1 MARRFAAFSA
11 AFLFVSHSAGAADA
25 GSARTDASQDWAV
38 HGQMTFVEQ
47 YHPAFRSPYRGT
59 NSFDPGSRGDETTD
73 ATLYLGARLWRG
85 AEAWANGEVDQG
97 FGLSNTEGIA
107 GFPNAEGSKVGSAT
121 PYPKLHRLFL
131 RQTVGLG
138 GSSEEVEADANQLAG
153 PRDKDRLV
161 VTVGKLSATDIFDTN
176 AYAHDSKNS
185 FLNWTLNDIG
195 TFDYAANAWG
205 YTEGAAVEWYQD
217 WWTLRTGYFELSTVP
232 NGSKLDRA
240 FARQF
245 QVDAELEERHTLWS
259 RPGAVRLLAFLSH
272 GRMGLFRDALALS
285 QSNGLPPD
293 TALVR
298 HLHER
303 TGVAINIEQELADDA
318 GIFLRAGY
326 DDPSREP
333 YEFTDVDASVSGGLS
348 LKGNR
353 WQRPD
358 DAVGV
363 ALVVNGISRQHEVY
377 LDKGGLGILVGDGKL
392 PHPGDEKIIEA
403 FYNFAVQ
410 KWLKLSADYQ
420 FVGNPAYNRDR
431 GPVSILGARIHAE
444 F

>member
-1 MARRFAAFSA
+1 
-11 AFLFVSHSAGAADA
+11 
-25 GSARTDASQDWAV
+25 
-38 HGQMTFVEQ
+38 
-47 YHPAFRSPYRGT
+47 
-59 NSFDPGSRGDETTD
+59 
-73 ATLYLGARLWRG
+73 
-85 AEAWANGEVDQG
+85 
-97 FGLSNTEGIA
+97 
-107 GFPNAEGSKVGSAT
+107 
-121 PYPKLHRLFL
+121 LFL

-138 GSSEEVEADANQLAG
+138 GDSEELEADANQLAG
-153 PRDKDRLV
+153 RRDKDRLV
-161 VTVGKLSATDIFDTN
+161 ATVGKFSATDIFDTN

-185 FLNWTLNDIG
+185 FLNWTINDMG

-205 YTEGAAVEWYQD
+205 YTEGVAVEWYQD
-217 WWTLRTGYFELSTVP
+217 WWTLRTGYFDLSTVP

-245 QVDAELEERHTLWS
+245 QVDAELEERHTLLDH
-259 RPGAVRLLAFLSH
+259 PGAVRLLAFLSH

-285 QSNGLPPD
+285 QSNGMPPD

-303 TGVAINIEQELADDA
+303 SGVAINIEQEVADDA

-358 DAVGV
+358 DVMGV
-363 ALVVNGISRQHEVY
+363 ALVVNGISRQHETY
-377 LDKGGLGILVGDGKL
+377 LDEGGLGILVGDGKL

-420 FVGNPAYNRDR
+420 YVDNPAYNRDR